1 MADRPKISAVVITF
15 NEENKIERCL
25 RSLCWVDEIIIVDS
39 FSTDR
44 TVEICKR
51 YTDRV
56 YQHPWPHSSSQQRN
70 IADRYAT
77 YDWIL
82 ALDADEVATTG
93 LRDEILETFTNGPR
107 ADLYMIPRREYFA
120 GKWIQAGAW
129 YPQYKSNLYRKSMGS
144 WEGPIHL
151 KVITRGTTANLKNP
165 ILHDGY
171 ISFKAFMDKFNYY
184 SSIEAE
190 SDYSKRH
197 RRFSLLR
204 ALFKPWERFFGRFI
218 RHRGYR
224 DGIHGLFLA
233 AIIAFNYFLREL
245 KLYEQSYR
253 EKHKDGW
260 YREYEKLAVKDGP
273 FTVPKDKQN

>member
-1 MADRPKISAVVITF
+1 MAERPKISAVVITF
-15 NEENKIERCL
+15 NEEKKIERCL

-51 YTDRV
+51 YTGRV

-82 ALDADEVATTG
+82 ALDADEVATVG
-93 LRDEILETFTNGPR
+93 LRDEILDKFTNGPR

-129 YPQYKSNLYRKSMGS
+129 YPQYKTNLYRKSMGA

-151 KVITRGTTANLKNP
+151 KVISRGATEYLENP

-171 ISFKAFMDKFNYY
+171 ESFKAFMDKFNYY
-184 SSIEAE
+184 STIESE
-190 SDYSKRH
+190 S
-197 RRFSLLR
+197 L
-204 ALFKPWERFFGRFI
+204 
-218 RHRGYR
+218 
-224 DGIHGLFLA
+224 
-233 AIIAFNYFLREL
+233 
-245 KLYEQSYR
+245 
-253 EKHKDGW
+253 
-260 YREYEKLAVKDGP
+260 
-273 FTVPKDKQN
+273 